1 MKAALKT
8 RKKEEGGKEGY
19 KGMYIGRQKGKLSA
33 NINKNVI
40 EVYNSF
46 EILLLL
52 FILCYPNHRI
62 PKLFYVIIEIL

>member
-46 EILLLL
+46 EISVAS
-52 FILCYPNHRI
+52 IYSPPPQPQNSKIVLCNN
-62 PKLFYVIIEIL
+62 

>member
-1 MKAALKT
+1 MVNEGCFKN
-8 RKKEEGGKEGY
+8 KKEEEGGKEGY

-46 EILLLL
+46 EISVASIYSLLPQPQNSK
-52 FILCYPNHRI
+52 IVLCNN
-62 PKLFYVIIEIL
+62 

>member
-19 KGMYIGRQKGKLSA
+19 KGMYIGRQKGKLNA

-46 EILLLL
+46 EISVASIYSCLL
-52 FILCYPNHRI
+52 YTSDAAD
-62 PKLFYVIIEIL
+62 E